1 MQLQHT
7 PTPHRYYYTMNHSSV
22 IPVAVLLAAP
32 VCMVAQAE
40 PTTVLREYAIESIT
54 ALNELAAILEKVTS
68 ATVDDAVKALDAMKP
83 KLDSLKASENK
94 FSAEEKK
101 ELANDKE
108 LSTKMMDALTR
119 LMSAADKLEQTAQD
133 CTTEQQQ
140 QLIKVAEK
148 LQALLN

>member
-22 IPVAVLLAAP
+22 IPAAVLLAAP

-40 PTTVLREYAIESIT
+40 PTTVREYAMESIT
-54 ALNELAAILEKVTS
+54 ALNELAAILEKVTP
-68 ATVDDAVKALDAMKP
+68 ATADDAVKALDAMKP
-83 KLDSLKASENK
+83 KLDSLKASDNK
-94 FSAEEKK
+94 FSDEEKK
-101 ELANDKE
+101 ELADDKE
-108 LSTKMMDALTR
+108 LSTKTMDALTR
-119 LMSAADKLEQTAQD
+119 LMSAADKLEQTAQN

-140 QLIKVAEK
+140 QLIKVVEK